1 MPFALIVLLLAG
13 LGIGLA
19 LTILTVILIVQST
32 RRRGKMGINL
42 HKTGCPDCGAAQ
54 PAFRKPANARQAFW
68 GGWTCANCGCEIDK
82 WGRKL

>member
-1 MPFALIVLLLAG
+1 MSPTLIVLLLAG
-13 LGIGLA
+13 LGIS
-19 LTILTVILIVQST
+19 LTLTFFLVMLIVQST

-42 HKTGCPDCGAAQ
+42 NRAGCPDCGAAL
-54 PAFRKPANARQAFW
+54 PTFRKPANARQALW